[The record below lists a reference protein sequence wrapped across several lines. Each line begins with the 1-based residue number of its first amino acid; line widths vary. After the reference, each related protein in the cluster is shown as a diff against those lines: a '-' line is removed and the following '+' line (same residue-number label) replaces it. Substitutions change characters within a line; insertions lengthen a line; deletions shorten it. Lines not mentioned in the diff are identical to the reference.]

1 MRRLFLF
8 SAVFALLLGSLMAP
22 FQHVHQRLSGP
33 HSFVPQA
40 HDDDD
45 DDAAVVHIHFVVLS
59 LPHGTAAPQD
69 LLAPGDDHVARALD
83 TFTAVAHA
91 SFPALMLRVSQALLY
106 PPGRSQERF
115 VEELEACGHDPPLR
129 DGSIPRAPPA

>member
-1 MRRLFLF
+1 MRRSLLF
-8 SAVFALLLGSLMAP
+8 SALFALLLGSLMAP

-33 HSFVPQA
+33 HSHVPQA

-45 DDAAVVHIHFVVLS
+45 DAAIVHIHFVVLS

-69 LLAPGDDHVARALD
+69 LRAPGDDHVARALD

-91 SFPALMLRVSQALLY
+91 SFPALVLPVSQALLDH
-106 PPGRSQERF
+106 PGRSQERF
-115 VEELEACGHDPPLR
+115 VEELEPCGHDPPLL
-129 DGSIPRAPPA
+129 DASIPRAPPA